1 MRLVTTH
8 NPLGLAPHL
17 GGALALSVTLSMVAA
32 PWGATGIMI
41 CATVATAAIAAFVDA
56 RSGRIPNSL
65 VLIAAMPTLAVLTAA
80 AVDGHGGE
88 ASIGVVMGALAFA
101 GPLFVIHLVA
111 PDGLGFGDVKLA
123 AALGAALGLVAP
135 GLCVVALCFAAGSA
149 VVWGLVGRRASVPF
163 GPGLVLGAAMA
174 VTVGV
179 LLGEAAPSWQ

>member
-8 NPLGLAPHL
+8 SPLGLAPHFA
-17 GGALALSVTLSMVAA
+17 GAPALPITLSLAA
-32 PWGATGIMI
+32 RPWGATGILI
-41 CATVATAAIAAFVDA
+41 CVTVAVAATAAFVDA

-65 VLIAAMPTLAVLTAA
+65 VLLAAMPTLAVLVAA
-80 AVDGHGGE
+80 TVGGHGGE
-88 ASIGVVMGALAFA
+88 ASIGVVLGVLAFA
-101 GPLFVIHLVA
+101 APLFVLHLVA
-111 PDGLGFGDVKLA
+111 PDALGFGDVKLA

-135 GLCVVALCFAAGSA
+135 RLGVVALCFAAGSA